1 MIRNRDIIVVGL
13 QSWDIKIG
21 SNCKNMALEMSR
33 HNRVLYVN
41 RALDRISALRTPK
54 DEMVQTRLNSL
65 RGKTNDI
72 NPVNDT
78 LWTLDPRTVLES
90 INWIPF
96 NGLFD
101 RFNYINN
108 KRLAKEI
115 NQAAKRLGFKDNLL
129 FIDND
134 FFRAVYFPE
143 LLDGV
148 QETIYYIRDKLTSQP
163 YFKKH
168 GARLE
173 AELMKKATIVTANSA
188 YLAQYAQEHNE
199 RAFDIGQGCDFGW
212 LETPMPGTPEDV
224 QAILAQKD
232 NGQSTQE
239 PNGQST
245 KRPIIGY
252 VGALLAA
259 RLDITLLE
267 DIAAQMPA
275 WNIVLVGPEDDAFR
289 KSKLHQLPN
298 VYFTG
303 NRPPEQLPAYINS
316 FDVCINPQV
325 INEMTIGNY
334 PRKIDEYLALGKP
347 VVATDTAAMRM
358 FAPYVYL
365 CSNREEYIGRIT
377 EALQEGPLK
386 EKRVTFALSHTWEN
400 CVAEMGKHL
409 QNASL

>member
-1 MIRNRDIIVVGL
+1 MENTMIRNRDIIVVGL
-13 QSWDIKIG
+13 QAWDIKIG

-65 RGKTNDI
+65 HGKANDI

-96 NGLFD
+96 SGIFD

-115 NQAAKRLGFKDNLL
+115 NQATKRLGFKDTLL

-173 AELMKKATIVTANSA
+173 AALMKKSTIVTANSA

-199 RAFDIGQGCDFGW
+199 LSFDIGQGCDFDW
-212 LETPMPGTPEDV
+212 LKAPVPGIPEDV
-224 QAILAQKD
+224 KAIQ
-232 NGQSTQE
+232 
-239 PNGQST
+239 
-245 KRPIIGY
+245 RPVIGY

-267 DIAAQMPA
+267 DIAAQMPS
-275 WNIVLVGPEDDAFR
+275 WNLVLVGPEDEAFR

-298 VYFTG
+298 VHFTG

-325 INEMTIGNY
+325 INDMTIGNY

-347 VVATDTAAMRM
+347 VVATDTAAMQL

-365 CSNREEYIGRIT
+365 CANREEYIAKIT
-377 EALQEGPLK
+377 AALQEDTQSNIR
-386 EKRVTFALSHTWEN
+386 EERVTFALSHTWEN

-409 QNASL
+409 QNALL

>member
-1 MIRNRDIIVVGL
+1 MIRNRDIIVAGL

-41 RALDRISALRTPK
+41 RALDRISALRMPQ
-54 DEMVQTRLNSL
+54 DEMVRTRLNSL
-65 RGKTNDI
+65 HGKTNDI

-96 NGLFD
+96 RGVFD
-101 RFNYINN
+101 HFNYINN

-115 NQAAKRLGFKDNLL
+115 NQAAKRLGFKDILI

-143 LLDGV
+143 LLEGV
-148 QETIYYIRDKLTSQP
+148 QATIYYIRDKLTSQP

-188 YLAQYAQEHNE
+188 YLAQYAQTHN
-199 RAFDIGQGCDFGW
+199 ALSFDIGQGCDFDW
-212 LETPMPGTPEDV
+212 LKAPVPGTPEDV
-224 QAILAQKD
+224 KAIQ
-232 NGQSTQE
+232 
-239 PNGQST
+239 
-245 KRPIIGY
+245 RPVIGY

-275 WNIVLVGPEDDAFR
+275 WNLVLVGPEDEAFR

-298 VYFTG
+298 VHFTG

-325 INEMTIGNY
+325 INDMTIGNY

-347 VVATDTAAMRM
+347 VVATDTAAMQL

-365 CSNREEYIGRIT
+365 CANRGEYIGRIT
-377 EALQEGPLK
+377 AALQEDPQSSIR
-386 EKRVTFALSHTWEN
+386 EERVTFALSHTWEN

-409 QNASL
+409 QNALL

>member
-1 MIRNRDIIVVGL
+1 MIRNRDIIVAGL

-21 SNCKNMALEMSR
+21 SNCKNMALELSR

-41 RALDRISALRTPK
+41 RALDRISALRTPQ

-65 RGKTNDI
+65 HGKVNDI
-72 NPVNDT
+72 NQVNDT

-96 NGLFD
+96 PGIFD

-115 NQAAKRLGFKDNLL
+115 NQAAKRLGFKDILL

-143 LLDGV
+143 LLEGV
-148 QETIYYIRDKLTSQP
+148 NETIYYIRDKLTGQP

-168 GARLE
+168 GPRLE

-199 RAFDIGQGCDFGW
+199 RSFDIGQGCDFDW
-212 LETPMPGTPEDV
+212 LKAPVPGTPEDIK
-224 QAILAQKD
+224 AIQ
-232 NGQSTQE
+232 
-239 PNGQST
+239 
-245 KRPIIGY
+245 RPVIGY

-267 DIAAQMPA
+267 DIAAQMPS
-275 WNIVLVGPEDDAFR
+275 WNLVLVGPEDEAFR

-298 VYFTG
+298 VHFTG

-316 FDVCINPQV
+316 FDVCINPQL
-325 INEMTIGNY
+325 INDMTVGNY

-365 CSNREEYIGRIT
+365 CADRGEYTGRIT
-377 EALQEGPLK
+377 AALQEDPQSGIR
-386 EKRVTFALSHTWEN
+386 EERVRFALSHTWEN
-400 CVAEMGKHL
+400 CIAEMGKHL
-409 QNASL
+409 QNALL

>member
-1 MIRNRDIIVVGL
+1 MENTMIRNRDIIVVGL
-13 QSWDIKIG
+13 QAWDIKIG

-65 RGKTNDI
+65 HGKTNDI

-96 NGLFD
+96 PGIFD

-108 KRLAKEI
+108 KRLAREI
-115 NQAAKRLGFKDNLL
+115 NQAAKRLGFKDILL

-143 LLDGV
+143 LLDDV

-173 AELMKKATIVTANSA
+173 AALMKKSTIVTANSA

-199 RAFDIGQGCDFGW
+199 LSFDIGQGCDFDW
-212 LETPMPGTPEDV
+212 LKAPVPETPEDV
-224 QAILAQKD
+224 KAIQ
-232 NGQSTQE
+232 
-239 PNGQST
+239 
-245 KRPIIGY
+245 RPIIGY

-267 DIAAQMPA
+267 DIAAQMPS
-275 WNIVLVGPEDDAFR
+275 WNLVLVGPEDEAFR
-289 KSKLHQLPN
+289 NSKLHQLPN
-298 VYFTG
+298 VHFTG

-325 INEMTIGNY
+325 INDMTIGNY

-347 VVATDTAAMRM
+347 VVATDTAAMQM

-365 CSNREEYIGRIT
+365 CANREAYIGRIT
-377 EALQEGPLK
+377 AALQEDPQSPIR
-386 EKRVTFALSHTWEN
+386 EERVTFALSHTWEN

-409 QNASL
+409 QNALL